1 MLQVEATTHELVNHV
16 RKSKISV
23 KGSLGVGIQ
32 KEISVNLSAM
42 ESIALESNLG
52 KVNKNE
58 VTPNALAK
66 ALQVYRYMK
75 MEASH
80 ERVSKINAVK
90 SIHKRDKE
98 KKSFHHSFDK
108 RSAKT
113 TG

>member
-58 VTPNALAK
+58 VAPNALAK
-66 ALQVYRYMK
+66 ALQVFLYIK
-75 MEASH
+75 MELSH
-80 ERVSKINAVK
+80 ERVSKSTLQFAFSSQKGI
-90 SIHKRDKE
+90 
-98 KKSFHHSFDK
+98 KKKKLYYHIL
-108 RSAKT
+108 
-113 TG
+113 